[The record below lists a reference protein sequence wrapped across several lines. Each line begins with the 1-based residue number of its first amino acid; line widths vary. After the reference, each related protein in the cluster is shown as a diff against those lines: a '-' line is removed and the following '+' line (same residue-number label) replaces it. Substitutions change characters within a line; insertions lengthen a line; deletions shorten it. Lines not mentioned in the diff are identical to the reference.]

1 MKTVVGFGQNLL
13 TYETSYLLG
22 LARSLPEWS
31 HAVNI
36 GGGEGISAAAIL
48 EGAELLGHFHLYS
61 VDLVDCEAERELVKH
76 LKLDDPERFEQVIMD
91 SKDFAEQWKKD
102 NLRLVFVDGSH
113 AYEPALRDMKMWGD
127 LLEPGGLLIAH
138 DYGDPRQTAVT
149 TAVQDWRK
157 GKGKSWTRLGQ
168 VLHTIAFQKPGGE
181 DWGLGRL

>member
-1 MKTVVGFGQNLL
+1 MLI
-13 TYETSYLLG
+13 YEASYLLG

-48 EGAELLGHFHLYS
+48 EGAKPLSYFHLFS
-61 VDLVDCEAERELVKH
+61 VDLVDCKAERELVEH
-76 LKLDDPERFEQVIMD
+76 LKLGDASRFEQIIMD
-91 SKDFAEQWKKD
+91 SKDFAKEWSRND
-102 NLRLVFVDGSH
+102 LRLVFVDGSH
-113 AYEPALRDMKMWGD
+113 AYELALWDMKTWGE

-138 DYGDPRQTAVT
+138 DYGDPRQTNVT

>member
-1 MKTVVGFGQNLL
+1 MKTVIGFGQNLL
-13 TYETSYLLG
+13 TYEASYLLG
-22 LARSLPEWS
+22 LARSLPEQS

-48 EGAELLGHFHLYS
+48 EGAELLGHFHLFS

-76 LKLDDPERFEQVIMD
+76 LKLDDPNRFEQVIMD
-91 SKDFAEQWKKD
+91 SKDFAKEWTKD
-102 NLRLVFVDGSH
+102 NLQLVFVDGSH
-113 AYEPALRDMKMWGD
+113 AYEPALYDMTVWGE

-138 DYGDPRQTAVT
+138 DYRDPRQKQVT
-149 TAVQDWRK
+149 KAVQEWRAK
-157 GKGKSWTRLGQ
+157 TGKAWIRLGR